1 MTKSHNKP
9 KHNNAA
15 SLILF
20 DAEGRAKKSAAHAV
34 RVQLPD
40 GRALTIDLSEAADG
54 VVALV
59 AEHTDTRQ
67 QAGLLVRPDNHDAV
81 SVAITATPLVTTT
94 GTPATPPALEL
105 EIQQGDGV
113 GKGLPAR
120 RKIETWVKS
129 ALFADAALTVRFVGE
144 EEGRTL
150 NRSYRGKDYA
160 TNVLTFAYAENEDDP
175 VTGDIVLCCPVV
187 EAEAREQDKPLE
199 AHYAHLIVHGVL
211 HAQGYE
217 HEEDAEAEEMEAI
230 ETETLQALG
239 YADPYAAERA
249 GGPR

>member
-1 MTKSHNKP
+1 MKTSKSKSSGV
-9 KHNNAA
+9 
-15 SLILF
+15 SLTLF
-20 DAEGRAKKSAAHAV
+20 DNEGRARKSAAHAV

-40 GRALTIDLSEAADG
+40 GRSLTIDLSQAADG
-54 VVALV
+54 VVALL

-67 QAGLLVRPDNHDAV
+67 QAGLLVRPDNHDAL
-81 SVAITATPLVTTT
+81 AIAVTATPVVTTT

-105 EIQQGDGV
+105 EVQHGDGV
-113 GKGLPAR
+113 GKRAGLPAR
-120 RKIETWVKS
+120 KQIETWVKS
-129 ALFADAALTVRFVGE
+129 ALYADAALTVRFVGE
-144 EEGRTL
+144 DEGRTL
-150 NRSYRGKDYA
+150 NRTYRGKDYA
-160 TNVLTFAYAENEDDP
+160 TNVLTFAYAESQDDP

-187 EAEAREQDKPLE
+187 EAEAREQRKPLE

-239 YADPYAAERA
+239 YDDPYVDDHTPVAH
-249 GGPR
+249 